1 MTQDGADEGR
11 LNDTELAFHEGEDLQ
26 SNLNADS
33 VYTICFTH
41 SDDQFDTVRAFKTR
55 QCVEVIKIKL
65 QLKIAGILTHCPASK
80 HGFW

>member
-26 SNLNADS
+26 NNLNADS

-41 SDDQFDTVRAFKTR
+41 SDDQFDTETV
-55 QCVEVIKIKL
+55 
-65 QLKIAGILTHCPASK
+65 
-80 HGFW
+80 